1 MEATAHHQRHR
12 RCPSCA
18 LVGLGKVYIP
28 SSKDCGKVLLL
39 QCTPVRNRTLCNSRH
54 APKDVVGQCCWTLC
68 GAGYFSR
75 LPLGSGA
82 TPNDANHTSND
93 SAHERRRSVA
103 SPAKKSSLRVKSSWS
118 FRGVVAMNELGSL
131 LHHRRRELA
140 ISQGW
145 PRLRS
150 ARDPGFRIVSYNILA
165 QGLVFRFATD
175 PQIKAFPAAL
185 DEAYRWTLLFDQIRG
200 MQADIV
206 CLQEV
211 GARTWQKYLQPYT
224 EIRPSD
230 IARQNGGR
238 TIHSRAG
245 ECAAGVLG
253 RFDAYFEMQEQG
265 GAGFGMCVLFD
276 NSKFDVLSANT
287 LVYSSMF
294 RGYGMNEYHQIP
306 HDPGAPFTYGVSK
319 GKSIGHG
326 LAPWFRDIILSTS
339 LLHKA
344 GLTMPPGEGTNAQQQ
359 TLIDWIN
366 SFLKPS
372 SRAQIFKVRCKKT
385 NQSFIVANTHFHSSP
400 TSPHVRILQA
410 IGLVK
415 AISDCYGA
423 NARLIICGDLN
434 STTETGAVEFL
445 LRGHVSSN
453 CMDWPIGGGAVM
465 ASTAQQG
472 STGVRQP
479 SGSSV
484 LSQSGADSPPSTVA
498 ALVAGVDRKQLTQDI
513 NAYLQIECPAADQN
527 STSTRANLEPSFKWS
542 EYDQTRVEGNEENL
556 FGYDT
561 KTGRLVKQ
569 DVWAQSL
576 RQDLAASSRTTMQT
590 TRVVAKS
597 EWALVHRYSRFAAP
611 LAANVSQRA
620 RKIPSLNTIGCKSK
634 LFLLPQLVFHPFQL
648 ASAYGYFPWSTHF
661 ATDFTGTLDW
671 LLVDDRYFRVQRSL
685 PVPHQSLLDAPG
697 LPTRFY
703 MSDHFALV
711 SDVELK
717 RPSNE
722 RTRIRG
728 AALAALAVACTVLA
742 FRKSYCSENQR
753 HSQ

>member
-1 MEATAHHQRHR
+1 MVCLWHFFLGILAFQRRAVRQLAIAMERMLVSSFVVCPAFGMRHR
-12 RCPSCA
+12 A
-18 LVGLGKVYIP
+18 WMIF
-28 SSKDCGKVLLL
+28 
-39 QCTPVRNRTLCNSRH
+39 QCTGKMLTFFFN
-54 APKDVVGQCCWTLC
+54 
-68 GAGYFSR
+68 
-75 LPLGSGA
+75 
-82 TPNDANHTSND
+82 
-93 SAHERRRSVA
+93 
-103 SPAKKSSLRVKSSWS
+103 
-118 FRGVVAMNELGSL
+118 
-131 LHHRRRELA
+131 LA
-140 ISQGW
+140 
-145 PRLRS
+145 
-150 ARDPGFRIVSYNILA
+150 FVLA
-165 QGLVFRFATD
+165 
-175 PQIKAFPAAL
+175 
-185 DEAYRWTLLFDQIRG
+185 
-200 MQADIV
+200 
-206 CLQEV
+206 
-211 GARTWQKYLQPYT
+211 
-224 EIRPSD
+224 
-230 IARQNGGR
+230 
-238 TIHSRAG
+238 
-245 ECAAGVLG
+245 
-253 RFDAYFEMQEQG
+253 
-265 GAGFGMCVLFD
+265 
-276 NSKFDVLSANT
+276 
-287 LVYSSMF
+287 
-294 RGYGMNEYHQIP
+294 
-306 HDPGAPFTYGVSK
+306 
-319 GKSIGHG
+319 
-326 LAPWFRDIILSTS
+326 
-339 LLHKA
+339 
-344 GLTMPPGEGTNAQQQ
+344 
-359 TLIDWIN
+359 
-366 SFLKPS
+366 
-372 SRAQIFKVRCKKT
+372 
-385 NQSFIVANTHFHSSP
+385 
-400 TSPHVRILQA
+400 
-410 IGLVK
+410 
-415 AISDCYGA
+415 
-423 NARLIICGDLN
+423 GDLN

-685 PVPHQSLLDAPG
+685 PVPHQSLLDVRDGCRA
-697 LPTRFY
+697 
-703 MSDHFALV
+703 M
-711 SDVELK
+711 
-717 RPSNE
+717 
-722 RTRIRG
+722 
-728 AALAALAVACTVLA
+728 CTA
-742 FRKSYCSENQR
+742 
-753 HSQ
+753 